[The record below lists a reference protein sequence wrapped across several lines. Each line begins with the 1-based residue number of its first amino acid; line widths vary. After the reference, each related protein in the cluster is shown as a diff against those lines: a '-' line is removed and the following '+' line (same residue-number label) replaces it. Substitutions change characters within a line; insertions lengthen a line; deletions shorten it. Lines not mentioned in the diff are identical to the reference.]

1 MEKISNKRLVSLA
14 LAIGL
19 CAGLA
24 TFATRTARA
33 QGDSTTT
40 AIRVGESG
48 VGNAVADAVRA
59 AAGTPIALVP
69 AAAFRTGVP
78 VPARASADSLAAL
91 LDPPSDLI
99 SILNLSGSQIKEALE
114 RSVRYGSKGFAGF
127 LQVSG
132 LKITV
137 APGNAEGSR
146 ITSISVGGQ
155 ALDPNKKYKVATTRP
170 LANGASGYFQIWG
183 KDDIA
188 GDAQKTLAAAIR
200 EWAATQGGDVALAT
214 DGRIAVK

>member
-1 MEKISNKRLVSLA
+1 MVGLA

-24 TFATRTARA
+24 TFAIRTARA

-40 AIRVGESG
+40 AIRIGESG
-48 VGNAVADAVRA
+48 AGNAVADAVRA

-78 VPARASADSLAAL
+78 VPPRVSADSLAAL

-137 APGNAEGSR
+137 APGNPDGSR
-146 ITSISVGGQ
+146 ITSVSVGGQ

-170 LANGASGYFQIWG
+170 LTKGPR
-183 KDDIA
+183 
-188 GDAQKTLAAAIR
+188 GDLPRRAQQQKT
-200 EWAATQGGDVALAT
+200 GGGVFRARKKEGQWL
-214 DGRIAVK
+214 R